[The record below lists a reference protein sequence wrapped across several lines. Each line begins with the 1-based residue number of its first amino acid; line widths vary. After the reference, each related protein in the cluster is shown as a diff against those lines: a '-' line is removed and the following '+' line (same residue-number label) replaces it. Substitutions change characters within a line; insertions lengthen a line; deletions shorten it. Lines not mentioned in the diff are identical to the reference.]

1 MANRTKLTETAKITT
16 EPLPRRMCGAMQV
29 HQWLLESEPAF
40 RKNMVELERNIRSQ
54 LRTAMEECSIPY
66 QISVVVH
73 VVYQNASQNIS
84 KSQITSQIKVL
95 NQDFRSKNP
104 DRSKTPAVWK
114 GLAIDPMI
122 EFALATKDP
131 TGKPTDGITRTATTQ
146 SGFEDDDKVKFDVS
160 GGANVWPTDRYLNI
174 WVCQLNGGLL
184 GYAQFPGG
192 PKKSDGVVILHSAFG
207 TNGSARAPF
216 NKGRTTTHE
225 VGHFLNLRH
234 IWGDTE
240 DCSGSDLV
248 ADTPN
253 AETPNYGKP
262 TFPHISCSNGP
273 QGDMF
278 MNYMDYV
285 DDDAMVMFTAGQVAR
300 MRATLE
306 GPRKSLST

>member
-146 SGFEDDDKVKFDVS
+146 SGFEDDDKVKFDLS

-207 TNGSARAPF
+207 TNGSAKAPF

>member
-1 MANRTKLTETAKITT
+1 MAMRTKPTETATDTT
-16 EPLPRRMCGAMQV
+16 EQLPRRMCGAMQV
-29 HQWLLESEPAF
+29 HQWLLESEPDF
-40 RKNMVELERNIRSQ
+40 RMNMVDFERNMRSR
-54 LRTAMEECSIPY
+54 LRIARVAPTTPY
-66 QISVVVH
+66 KISVVVH

-84 KSQITSQIKVL
+84 KSQIMSQIKVL

-104 DRSKTPAVWK
+104 DRSKTPEAWK
-114 GLAIDPMI
+114 GLVIDPMI

-146 SGFEDDDKVKFDVS
+146 SGFEDDDKVKFDAS

-192 PKKSDGVVILHSAFG
+192 PKKSDGVVILNSAFG
-207 TNGSARAPF
+207 TNGSARKPF

-225 VGHFLNLRH
+225 VGHFFNLRH

-240 DCSGSDLV
+240 DCSGSDFV

-253 AETPNYGKP
+253 SETPNYGKP
-262 TFPHISCSNGP
+262 TFPRISCSNGP
-273 QGDMF
+273 HGDMF
-278 MNYMDYV
+278 MNFMDYV
-285 DDDAMVMFTAGQVAR
+285 DDDAMIMFTAGQVAR
-300 MRATLE
+300 MHATLE

>member
-40 RKNMVELERNIRSQ
+40 RKNMVELERNIRSR

-131 TGKPTDGITRTATTQ
+131 TGKPTDGITRTATPQ
-146 SGFEDDDKVKFDVS
+146 NGFEDDDKVKFDVS

>member
-40 RKNMVELERNIRSQ
+40 RKNMVELERNIRSR

-131 TGKPTDGITRTATTQ
+131 TGKPTDGITRTATTL

-300 MRATLE
+300 MHATLE

>member
-40 RKNMVELERNIRSQ
+40 RKNMVELERNIRSR

>member
-1 MANRTKLTETAKITT
+1 MANRAKLTETAKITT